1 MTTDDKVSAINTFK
15 KMLCFRDKYSKDEIE
30 AIDAGI
36 KVLSY
41 FVCEDAI
48 SRRAMIMA
56 TCANCAERICPFRD
70 VGTDPSTACN
80 YVQRIKNL
88 KPVLPLNSEKDKSV
102 EEDIPQKYRLAEN
115 LNVVLMLERDRG
127 VQSDEIVMRMIT
139 TDEKGKKTRQ
149 DVMLSE
155 EEAKALRKGLKQQI
169 MRSKEKKRE
178 EGDD

>member
-1 MTTDDKVSAINTFK
+1 MTIDEKASAINTLK
-15 KMLCFRDKYSKDEIE
+15 DMLDFSEKYSKDEIE
-30 AIDAGI
+30 AINAGI

-41 FVCEDAI
+41 FACEDAI
-48 SRRAMIMA
+48 SRRAMIMT

-70 VGTDPSTACN
+70 GGTDPSTACD

-102 EEDIPQKYRLAEN
+102 EDGTPKKYRLPEN
-115 LNVVLMLERDRG
+115 LNIVFMLERDKG

-139 TDEKGKKTRQ
+139 TDEKGRRTRQ
-149 DVMLSE
+149 DVMLSVE
-155 EEAKALRKGLKQQI
+155 QAKVLRKALKQQI
-169 MRSKEKKRE
+169 MRNKEEKRE

>member
-1 MTTDDKVSAINTFK
+1 MTIDDKATAIHTFED
-15 KMLCFRDKYSKDEIE
+15 MLNSSEKYSKGEIE
-30 AIDAGI
+30 AIKVGI
-36 KVLSY
+36 EVLSY
-41 FVCEDAI
+41 FMCEDAI

-70 VGTDPSTACN
+70 GGTDPSTACN

-115 LNVVLMLERDRG
+115 LNIVLMLERDRG

-149 DVMLSE
+149 DVMLSA

-169 MRSKEKKRE
+169 MRSKEEKRE